1 MFLLTRPRH
10 DDILHYL
17 STWSTEVRDLA
28 LKKGKTVVDLSDKKA
43 NKERVTGTLQKTP
56 IRLVMFNGH
65 GDDNV
70 ITGHRDEELI
80 KSPGNEKLLRNKIV
94 YCRSCNS
101 AKKLGPD
108 SVISGADAFIGY
120 DSEFVFVYDIR
131 SITEPLKDKTAA
143 LFLIPTNTLVSSL
156 IKGNTVKFSYEKSQE
171 VFKQNI
177 NKLLSSTTSDEE
189 RELIRYLYWDYS
201 HQIYHGEDKAKY

>member
-1 MFLLTRPRH
+1 MFLITRPRH

-17 STWSTEVRDLA
+17 FVWSTELIDLA
-28 LKKGKTVVDLSDKKA
+28 LKKGKKVVDLSDKKA
-43 NKERVTGTLQKTP
+43 NKERVAGILDKTP
-56 IRLVMFNGH
+56 IRFVMFNGH
-65 GDDNV
+65 GDDNLV
-70 ITGHRDEELI
+70 MGHRDEELI
-80 KSPGNEKLLRNKIV
+80 KSPGNEKLLRDKIV

-120 DSEFVFVYDIR
+120 DSEFVFVYDAK
-131 SITEPLKDKTAA
+131 SITKPLDDKTAA
-143 LFLIPTNTLVSSL
+143 LFLTPTNTLVSSI

-171 VFKQNI
+171 LFRQDI
-177 NKLLSSTTSDEE
+177 NKLLGSATSDED

-201 HQIYHGEDKAKY
+201 HQIYHGEDEAKY